1 MRNAHSAAE
10 GISSDAVTGLFDLVV
25 DGVCWAGSTF
35 AVDVDKASNAD
46 AGESVDIE
54 LLIAG
59 AVGSADSQLSIIVAR
74 SDAGSADSLDKVVVR
89 ETSADIIDHSFVE
102 SADWDGNNG
111 INGNDDLFS
120 ALALNEL
127 VALGADAVEVI
138 DVVCGIG
145 RTDIAGSSDEVVTIV
160 TIASPITIYLVFAA
174 DWVGGVEFVAHSV
187 LHVVVEDTDTFAQ
200 NVVVDLVGRA
210 HNSL

>member
-10 GISSDAVTGLFDLVV
+10 GISSDAVAGLFDLVI
-25 DGVCWAGSTF
+25 DGVCRAGSTF
-35 AVDVDKASNAD
+35 AVDVDKTSNAD

-102 SADWDGNNG
+102 STDWDGNNG
-111 INGNDDLFS
+111 ISGNNDLFS
-120 ALALNEL
+120 ALAL
-127 VALGADAVEVI
+127 
-138 DVVCGIG
+138 
-145 RTDIAGSSDEVVTIV
+145 S
-160 TIASPITIYLVFAA
+160 
-174 DWVGGVEFVAHSV
+174 
-187 LHVVVEDTDTFAQ
+187 
-200 NVVVDLVGRA
+200 
-210 HNSL
+210 